1 MIVTAYI
8 ENFGEAGF
16 ISWIDSDKFKG
27 LVVQG
32 KSLDEVKVKL
42 YNSLRVKIAYD
53 YGLDISI
60 IEAREI
66 TADDIPIIKETET
79 EKEFQLELMA

>member
-8 ENFGEAGF
+8 ENFGKAGF

-42 YNSLRVKIAYD
+42 YKSIRVKIAYD
-53 YGLDISI
+53 YGLDIST
-60 IEAREI
+60 IEAREL
-66 TADDIPIIKETET
+66 TANDIPIVKATETET
-79 EKEFQLELMA
+79 EFQLELMV